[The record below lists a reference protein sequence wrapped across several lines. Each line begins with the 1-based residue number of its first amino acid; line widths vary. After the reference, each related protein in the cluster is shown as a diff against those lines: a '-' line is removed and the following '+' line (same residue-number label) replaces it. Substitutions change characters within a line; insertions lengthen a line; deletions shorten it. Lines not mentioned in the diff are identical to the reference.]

1 MNTITITVSYEQAA
15 RVYNVVPNI
24 KSIAT
29 AIENATYGKQEDE
42 NVSITISKADVRDIY
57 QNLTVLPEGE
67 ATKDNDTLLDVLLPI
82 VQQDAELAALIVP
95 LQEANE
101 LKRQAVKDEGK
112 AALRRAHLVMANN
125 RQI

>member
-1 MNTITITVSYEQAA
+1 M
-15 RVYNVVPNI
+15 VPNI